1 MEVQVRKLYGI
12 SKAENL
18 PINIEDAARS
28 ESEIEKA
35 LQVYLQL
42 FYFFFLVR
50 LFSVFVFI
58 EFQSAMN
65 IVLFIS
71 TDLHFFFLPSFCIL
85 IWSFGFAGWRAAC
98 SC

>member
-1 MEVQVRKLYGI
+1 MALARLKIYQLILRMLLEAKAKLRRLCRYI
-12 SKAENL
+12 YNYS
-18 PINIEDAARS
+18 I
-28 ESEIEKA
+28 
-35 LQVYLQL
+35 
-42 FYFFFLVR
+42 FFLVR

-85 IWSFGFAGWRAAC
+85 I
-98 SC
+98 

>member
-1 MEVQVRKLYGI
+1 MRKLYGI

-42 FYFFFLVR
+42 FYFFFSETIFRFCFYRV
-50 LFSVFVFI
+50 S
-58 EFQSAMN
+58 
-65 IVLFIS
+65 IS
-71 TDLHFFFLPSFCIL
+71 DEHRSLYIH
-85 IWSFGFAGWRAAC
+85 
-98 SC
+98 

>member
-1 MEVQVRKLYGI
+1 MRKLYGI

-42 FYFFFLVR
+42 FYFFFFSETIFR
-50 LFSVFVFI
+50 LCFYRVS
-58 EFQSAMN
+58 
-65 IVLFIS
+65 IS
-71 TDLHFFFLPSFCIL
+71 DEHRSLYIH
-85 IWSFGFAGWRAAC
+85 
-98 SC
+98 